1 MLREV
6 LDEYL
11 LTYKK
16 LSERIETFDRRA
28 LRGKSWK
35 AELFFES
42 ENAQSLKVET
52 GDFHRFSKA
61 KQYAAFLE
69 LVSSEHSS
77 GEKEHHVR
85 ITKAGNSHLRR
96 LLVESAQSYER
107 GKIGYKS
114 KVLKSRQKCNSR
126 EFIHYADRA
135 NERFRRKFYKMFFL
149 KEKAHNVAKTAV
161 ARELA
166 CFIWGMMTENTK

>member
-1 MLREV
+1 MLSEV

-77 GEKEHHVR
+77 GEKEHRGR
-85 ITKAGNSHLRR
+85 ITKAGNTHLMR
-96 LLVESAQSYER
+96 LVVESAQSYER

-114 KVLKSRQKCNSR
+114 KALKSRQNATQGKLFTMPTAR
-126 EFIHYADRA
+126 MRA
-135 NERFRRKFYKMFFL
+135 FAASF
-149 KEKAHNVAKTAV
+149 
-161 ARELA
+161 
-166 CFIWGMMTENTK
+166 TK